1 MDEHERRELAAARC
15 ALCAAHVP
23 HHTNSRT
30 SIGGADRV
38 PIYDLHAMDDPGG
51 VGLAECTA
59 AEVWR
64 AP

>member
-1 MDEHERRELAAARC
+1 MDDQARRDLAAARC
-15 ALCAAHVP
+15 ALCAARVP
-23 HHTNSRT
+23 HHTNSQT

>member
-1 MDEHERRELAAARC
+1 MNAQARRDLAAARC
-15 ALCAAHVP
+15 ARCAAGVP

-30 SIGGADRV
+30 SIGGPDRV
-38 PIYDLHAMDDPGG
+38 PIYDLHAMDDSGG

-59 AEVWR
+59 ADIWA